1 MTATYDITTLVG
13 KVRLVT
19 GDKTIATAVF
29 TDEEIEVFLT
39 NQSNDVNLAS
49 ADLLDAW
56 AASYAAAPDSEK
68 IGDYSYTQKI
78 VTKMLDLAKRL
89 RELATAAPYMTWS
102 EPDLTCGSGITAEE
116 D

>member
-1 MTATYDITTLVG
+1 MTTTYDITTLIG
-13 KVRLVT
+13 KVRLIT

-49 ADLLDAW
+49 ADLLEAW
-56 AASYAAAPDSEK
+56 ASSYAAAPDSEK

-78 VTKMLDLAKRL
+78 VDKMLGLAKRL
-89 RELATAAPYMTWS
+89 RETSDSAPYMTWA
-102 EPDLTCGSGITAEE
+102 EPDLTCGSGITTEE